1 MKATF
6 LGKDPES
13 RDDECLGLYDTDRGT
28 YLVRGWRTTNP
39 SIVEVPRGLLLHVA
53 NSGQLDAPSDGQAV
67 RVVPT
72 GYDSYLIFGREVTD
86 AEVLL
91 SLRPLAETE
100 EVIEV
105 GLGLRE
111 AAQAEH
117 TDATGS

>member
-1 MKATF
+1 MKITF

-28 YLVRGWRTTNP
+28 YLVRGWRTTKP
-39 SIVEVPRGLLLHVA
+39 FIVEVPRRLLLHVA

-72 GYDSYLIFGREVTD
+72 GYDTYLIFGREVTD
-86 AEVLL
+86 AEALV

-111 AAQAEH
+111 AAQAEY
-117 TDATGS
+117 TGAAGT

>member
-1 MKATF
+1 M
-6 LGKDPES
+6 
-13 RDDECLGLYDTDRGT
+13 
-28 YLVRGWRTTNP
+28 
-39 SIVEVPRGLLLHVA
+39 EVPRGLLLHVA